1 MINRSFFKVGLYL
14 SNIIT
19 ILFIRIRGDYM
30 PRQPRKESSTGVYHV
45 MIRGVNKQLIFQKTN
60 DYHYF
65 LRIVADCKEEL
76 PFQLYAFCLM
86 PNHVH
91 LLMRADFGKLSHI
104 MQSIETKY
112 ATWFNRKNERV
123 GHLFQ
128 DRFLSEVVEDER
140 YFLTV
145 LRYIHQ
151 NPVKAMLMQE
161 ADGYP
166 FSSYPGYFTNQPLID
181 SNMILNYITK
191 KQFYEFHGE
200 ESDDECMDIDNVI
213 VRLTDSQAMKITFE
227 ITKMDSLD
235 EFLLLP
241 SEVRMTYVKQL
252 YDARLTKAQIHRCTG
267 LSYRKINKVLKEE

>member
-1 MINRSFFKVGLYL
+1 
-14 SNIIT
+14 
-19 ILFIRIRGDYM
+19 M
-30 PRQPRKESSTGVYHV
+30 PRHPRKESSTGVYHV
-45 MIRGVNKQLIFQKTN
+45 MVRGVNKQLIFQETN

-65 LRIVADCKEEL
+65 LRIVEECKEES

-91 LLMRADFGKLSHI
+91 LLMRTDFDRLSHV
-104 MQSIETKY
+104 MQSIGTKY

-128 DRFLSEVVEDER
+128 DRFKSEAVEDER

-151 NPVKAMLMQE
+151 NPVKSMIVQE
-161 ADGYP
+161 PDGYP

-181 SNMILNYITK
+181 SRMILHYISE
-191 KQFYEFHGE
+191 KQFYEFHSE
-200 ESDDECMDIDNVI
+200 VTDDECMDIDNVI
-213 VRLTDSQAMKITFE
+213 IRLTDMQAMKIALE

-235 EFLLLP
+235 DFLLLP
-241 SEVRMTYVKQL
+241 YEERVKYVKQF
-252 YDARLTKAQIHRCTG
+252 YEAGLTKAQINRCTG
-267 LSYRKINKVLKEE
+267 LSYRCINKTLKEGV